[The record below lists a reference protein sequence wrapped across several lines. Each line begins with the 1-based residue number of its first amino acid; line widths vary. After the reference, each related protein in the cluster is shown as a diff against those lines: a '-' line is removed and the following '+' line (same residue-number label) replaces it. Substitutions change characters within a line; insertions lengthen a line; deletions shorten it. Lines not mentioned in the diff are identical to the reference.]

1 MKSNQPPEKGF
12 LFDKKHKVSIWASK
26 QPYADIPDDYFEE
39 TFFKNNT
46 RAKNQWSNNFKIR
59 YFKPDEMETNGSYEG
74 LKPIQEIAGACS
86 FSTSFI
92 DNLMSKAKKK
102 QLLEVSW
109 LVLLFDFEYSAKA
122 TGVESDDYL
131 TLLGAFNYDD
141 EAESLVEVEQ
151 EH

>member
-1 MKSNQPPEKGF
+1 MTTQEPEEKAF
-12 LFDKKHKVSIWASK
+12 LFDKKYKVSIWGSK
-26 QPYADIPDDYFEE
+26 VPYADIPDEYFEE

-46 RAKNQWSNNFKIR
+46 RAKNQWSHHFKIR
-59 YFKPDEMETNGSYEG
+59 YFKPNEMETNGSYEG
-74 LKPIQEIAGACS
+74 LKPIEEIAGACS
-86 FSTSFI
+86 FSLSYI

-141 EAESLVEVEQ
+141 EAESLIPVEE
-151 EH
+151 